1 MEERKNMWTF
11 RIVVFSLAV
20 VIDIINVIIG
30 MWDNDYPKATFF
42 LILLICSGCWLIMET
57 EHK

>member
-11 RIVVFSLAV
+11 RIFVSSLVVVMNL
-20 VIDIINVIIG
+20 INVGIG
-30 MWDNDYPKATFF
+30 MWENNYPKATFF
-42 LILLICSGCWLIMET
+42 LILLIGSACWLVREL